1 MIDIIIDSSV
11 MEGLASERNTTID
24 LKKYIERS
32 ENIINNA
39 YQKYSVTLSDFSS
52 TSSQALQDDK
62 FKADINISDNIDE
75 IKHSAFKV
83 VFRMVSGLQALYIIK
98 KPNDF
103 NLTITLMSRNSTFI
117 QKTKEELPDYLLDS

>member
-52 TSSQALQDDK
+52 TSSQAL
-62 FKADINISDNIDE
+62 
-75 IKHSAFKV
+75 
-83 VFRMVSGLQALYIIK
+83 
-98 KPNDF
+98 
-103 NLTITLMSRNSTFI
+103 
-117 QKTKEELPDYLLDS
+117 